1 MVLNTKGIHNSFCR
15 NFPEIAKQM
24 PSKVLFVAVRSL
36 RAKAEIVG
44 NSTLVK
50 NHHFWA
56 QLSHCFRIIKQL
68 FTTVSVA
75 SCGNLP
81 RCSVN
86 SHI

>member
-50 NHHFWA
+50 NHHF
-56 QLSHCFRIIKQL
+56 LGSIISL
-68 FTTVSVA
+68 F
-75 SCGNLP
+75 
-81 RCSVN
+81 
-86 SHI
+86 